1 MDLDYL
7 KYLTSGVD
15 RDVVLN
21 ELMNEYGNDVWN
33 FAFYLIRRSDY
44 ADDICQDV
52 FLTLYEKLHTFRG
65 ESHIKS
71 WLLTITRNR
80 TYKYRRN
87 AYFSRV
93 VLVNNAAKNGTSR
106 SAEAEMF
113 DRMETRH
120 IWINV
125 MKLPLRYREV
135 LLLEIH
141 YQLSIQEMAKML
153 DVAEGTIKSRLHRA
167 RKRLSTLLQLESE
180 GGIDD

>member
-1 MDLDYL
+1 
-7 KYLTSGVD
+7 
-15 RDVVLN
+15 
-21 ELMNEYGNDVWN
+21 
-33 FAFYLIRRSDY
+33 
-44 ADDICQDV
+44 
-52 FLTLYEKLHTFRG
+52 
-65 ESHIKS
+65 
-71 WLLTITRNR
+71 
-80 TYKYRRN
+80 
-87 AYFSRV
+87 
-93 VLVNNAAKNGTSR
+93 
-106 SAEAEMF
+106 MF